1 MVRSEPGFEWVRR
14 ASSPSAS
21 SRSRCGRGEWE
32 EGLAAEAQ
40 AAARA
45 VRTDEQK
52 AMRTY
57 IAALPLATEPAARAA
72 LVARADA
79 CCERLQPVRDE
90 LLGADAALAKGTS
103 QVVGGGDDGSRRRR
117 SRRSATT
124 SRGRGTFTHN

>member
-1 MVRSEPGFEWVRR
+1 MAIHEAERHAQIAHAEVVRHSNEMQQLQE
-14 ASSPSAS
+14 
-21 SRSRCGRGEWE
+21 
-32 EGLAAEAQ
+32 Q
-40 AAARA
+40 AANFEAMA
-45 VRTDEQK
+45 KADEQK

-103 QVVGGGDDGSRRRR
+103 QVVGGGDDGL
-117 SRRSATT
+117 AAAALEAL
-124 SRGRGTFTHN
+124 GDDE